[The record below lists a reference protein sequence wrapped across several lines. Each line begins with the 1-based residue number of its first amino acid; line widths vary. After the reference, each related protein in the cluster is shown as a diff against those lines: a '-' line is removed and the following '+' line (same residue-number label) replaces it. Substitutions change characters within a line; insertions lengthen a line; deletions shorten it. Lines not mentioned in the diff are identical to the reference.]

1 MLKNMPLES
10 ALRRYVLGDLED
22 ADRLEIE
29 HRLIVEPDVFDQLG
43 MVEQDL
49 TEEYL
54 DRSLTRRERLQFT
67 QHVLGTPAGVQRLAL
82 VRALKRRSAKP
93 QSRGNRWHMPW
104 SPASV
109 GVIPSP
115 RRAWLGGIALA
126 VLGVVAL
133 VGTSYVW
140 TRRPPT
146 QRAEA
151 QAGRVVERTQGGAPE
166 TSPGRTARPA
176 DRPSPGNAELN
187 DRGTKG
193 SQLITST
200 VVALYPG
207 SLRSAGST
215 ARVVVTGD
223 TKEVRLDL
231 HTYRG
236 HWRSYR
242 VNVSDADGTPV
253 AAETGLAPESTP
265 DGAEVVRL
273 TLPAHVLAAEDY
285 RIELSGLDPA
295 GTAIPVATYS
305 LRVTGQ
311 K

>member
-1 MLKNMPLES
+1 MLQNMPLES
-10 ALRRYVLGDLED
+10 ALRRYVLGDLDD

-43 MVEQDL
+43 VVEQDL

-82 VRALKRRSAKP
+82 VRALKRHSAKP
-93 QSRGNRWHMPW
+93 QSRASRWHVPW
-104 SPASV
+104 SPASF
-109 GVIPSP
+109 GAIPSP
-115 RRAWLGGIALA
+115 RRALVGGIALA

-133 VGTSYVW
+133 VGTSYVSN
-140 TRRPPT
+140 RRLPT
-146 QRAEA
+146 QRAEV
-151 QAGRVVERTQGGAPE
+151 QAGRVVERAQGGAPG
-166 TSPGRTARPA
+166 TAPARTARPA
-176 DRPSPGNAELN
+176 DRLSPSNAELN
-187 DRGTKG
+187 DGSTKG
-193 SQLITST
+193 SPLITST

-207 SLRSAGST
+207 TLRSGGST

-223 TKEVRLDL
+223 TKEVQLDL

-265 DGAEVVRL
+265 DGVEVVRL
-273 TLPAHVLAAEDY
+273 TLPARVMAAGDY

-295 GTAIPVATYS
+295 GTATPVATYS
-305 LRVTGQ
+305 LRVTDQ